1 MVDAQPNKLEQQI
14 DEMIS
19 QLASKSASKRREAA
33 YFLGEAAAED
43 AVAPLV
49 NLYKKDKNASVRAA
63 AAYSLGMY
71 KAVERALKAGD
82 EAIVVALLT
91 RIEEKGKLGSRAN
104 TGRTVKIELALLI
117 SLILI
122 LALFAFR
129 NDIKGMF
136 FGSSK
141 SKAQVVA
148 EASAAFEPIKN
159 DTRTLQ
165 TELLDVISSRPLG
178 CIAFFNNPAPYQID
192 PVDARTYRDVAA
204 IAERVS
210 AAQASLNAAKARYD
224 AACNQG
230 AEFGPAQ
237 AQETFQLLLPA
248 LQSLDSVELA
258 LTQAAAAGEAALQQS
273 TASVPTT
280 VPPTAVPATVETPG
294 VLQSNVVLQTAVPA
308 EVLAAGDPK
317 AHLPALYNIID
328 DVTSSQGAGALLLQ
342 YWQDVENSGSTGG
355 CTIPT
360 PPTVPDM
367 NITIPEA
374 DFTASPDLRTA
385 VDQINNGLATL
396 RVGWGVFREAC
407 NTNTLADRL
416 ATEIISARGAMNS
429 FTAAQLKLDV
439 VRNS

>member
-49 NLYKKDKNASVRAA
+49 NIYKKDKNASVRAA

-71 KAVERALKAGD
+71 KAVERSLKAGD

-104 TGRTVKIELALLI
+104 TGRTLKIELALLI
-117 SLILI
+117 SLIAI

-141 SKAQVVA
+141 TKTQVVA
-148 EASAAFEPIKN
+148 EASAAFQPIKN

-178 CIAFFNNPAPYQID
+178 CIAYFNNPAPYQID

-204 IAERVS
+204 IAEQVS
-210 AAQASLNAAKARYD
+210 AAQSSFAAAKARYD

-258 LTQAAAAGEAALQQS
+258 LTQAAAAGEAAEPLS
-273 TASVPTT
+273 
-280 VPPTAVPATVETPG
+280 TAVPATAAPVNVAPTIETPG
-294 VLQSNVVLQTAVPA
+294 VLQSDVVLQTAVPA
-308 EVLAAGDPK
+308 DVLAAGDPK
-317 AHLPALYNIID
+317 VHLPALYNMID
-328 DVTSSQGAGALLLQ
+328 NVSSSQGAGALLLQ

-355 CTIPT
+355 CSIPT

-367 NITIPEA
+367 NVTIPEA
-374 DFTASPDLRTA
+374 DFTASTDLRTA

-407 NTNTLADRL
+407 NTNTLADRV
-416 ATEIISARGAMNS
+416 ATEIVNARVAMSS
-429 FTAAQLKLDV
+429 FTAAQVKLDA

>member
-1 MVDAQPNKLEQQI
+1 
-14 DEMIS
+14 
-19 QLASKSASKRREAA
+19 
-33 YFLGEAAAED
+33 
-43 AVAPLV
+43 
-49 NLYKKDKNASVRAA
+49 
-63 AAYSLGMY
+63 MY
-71 KAVERALKAGD
+71 KAVERSLKAGD

-104 TGRTVKIELALLI
+104 TGRTLKIELALLI
-117 SLILI
+117 SLIAI

-141 SKAQVVA
+141 TKTQVVA
-148 EASAAFEPIKN
+148 EASAAFQPIKN

-178 CIAFFNNPAPYQID
+178 CIAYFNNPAPYQID

-204 IAERVS
+204 IAEQVS
-210 AAQASLNAAKARYD
+210 AAQSSFAAAKARYD

-258 LTQAAAAGEAALQQS
+258 LTQAAAAGEAAEPLS
-273 TASVPTT
+273 
-280 VPPTAVPATVETPG
+280 TAVPATAAPVNVAPTIETPG
-294 VLQSNVVLQTAVPA
+294 VLQSDVVLQTAVPA
-308 EVLAAGDPK
+308 DVLAAGDPK
-317 AHLPALYNIID
+317 VHLPALYNMID
-328 DVTSSQGAGALLLQ
+328 NVSSSQGAGALLLQ

-355 CTIPT
+355 CSIPT

-367 NITIPEA
+367 NVTIPEA
-374 DFTASPDLRTA
+374 DFTASTDLRTA

-407 NTNTLADRL
+407 NTNTLADRV
-416 ATEIISARGAMNS
+416 ATEIVNARVAMSS
-429 FTAAQLKLDV
+429 FTAAQVKLDA